1 MCIVLAYE
9 IYNGRTRKRDR
20 RIIIVRFARA
30 HRRSGNR
37 RLAVY
42 IKTEFAVCDRHIAD
56 VRFVRPISVVSTS
69 NDAKRLRVIGA
80 LDYDLFLIALGNDR
94 PIEQIDIYDV
104 ARSLFRFFI
113 YFSDV
118 FAN

>member
-20 RIIIVRFARA
+20 RIIIVRFAQA
-30 HRRSGNR
+30 HQRSGNR

-80 LDYDLFLIALGNDR
+80 LDYDLYFLTTNKKS
-94 PIEQIDIYDV
+94 P
-104 ARSLFRFFI
+104 
-113 YFSDV
+113 
-118 FAN
+118 ANRRG